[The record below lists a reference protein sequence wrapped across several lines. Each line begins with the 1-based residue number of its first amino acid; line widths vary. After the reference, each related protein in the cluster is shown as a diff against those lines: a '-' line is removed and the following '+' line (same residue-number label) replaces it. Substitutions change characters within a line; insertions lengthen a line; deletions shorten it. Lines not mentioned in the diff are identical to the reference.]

1 MRPIST
7 VYIIPGIAG
16 ITATFWA
23 APLWV
28 MITAWVVT
36 LAGAAWSQHHS
47 ASKTTSDQDTD
58 TPPEP
63 PQNTLLKEH
72 RNKLITLLS
81 GGLGTI
87 HEQNNQILGLVH
99 EAVNGLQ
106 TGFKDIMAQSETQ
119 KGVVLELLQS
129 EGTTSASSK
138 CSTNNI
144 SNFIDETEHVLKFF
158 IDMIAETSKE
168 SMRLVYKLD
177 EMWKQNSRIAGL
189 LQDVK
194 TIADQTNLLA
204 LNAAI
209 DAARAGEYG
218 RGFAVV
224 AGEVRTL
231 SAKSLSFSNEIR
243 TVVSAT
249 ITGISEARTIINDI
263 ASKDLKVMTNSRRR
277 VNEMTVA
284 IQGLQ
289 KSSAEQLAAVS
300 HISED
305 IQQRVSEVVMSMQF
319 ADMVAQIGAS
329 ATQRLQSM
337 TALVQVIG
345 ALTTDSNLK
354 ESQLATLQQTI
365 HDAEQFAVAHAHRS
379 VMQHSLSQGEVDL
392 F

>member
-1 MRPIST
+1 MHVISAT
-7 VYIIPGIAG
+7 YIVPGIAG
-16 ITATFWA
+16 ITATFGA

-28 MITAWVVT
+28 VITAWVLT
-36 LAGAAWSQHHS
+36 LAGAAWSQRYY
-47 ASKTTSDQDTD
+47 ANYTKPVQD
-58 TPPEP
+58 TPPERT
-63 PQNTLLKEH
+63 QDTQLKAD
-72 RNKLITLLS
+72 RNKVIDLLS
-81 GGLGTI
+81 GGLGTV

-106 TGFKDIMAQSETQ
+106 IGFKDIMAQSKIQ
-119 KGVVLELLQS
+119 KDVVLELLQS
-129 EGTTSASSK
+129 EGTTSAKSK

-144 SNFIDETEHVLKFF
+144 SNFIHETEHVLKFF
-158 IDMIAETSKE
+158 IDMISETSKE

-194 TIADQTNLLA
+194 VIADQTNLLA

-209 DAARAGEYG
+209 EAARAGEYG

-263 ASKDLKVMTNSRRR
+263 ASKDLKTMTNSRRR

-284 IQGLQ
+284 IQELQ
-289 KSSAEQLAAVS
+289 KSNTEQLATVS

-305 IQQRVSEVVMSMQF
+305 IQHRVGEVVMSMQF

-329 ATQRLQSM
+329 ATQRLLAM
-337 TALVQVIG
+337 TNLVQIIG
-345 ALTTDSNLK
+345 SLTPDTDLG
-354 ESQLATLQQTI
+354 ESQLTTLRQAI
-365 HDAEQFAVAHAHRS
+365 HDAEQFAAAHAHRS
-379 VMQHSLSQGEVDL
+379 VMQRSLSQGGVDL